1 MATRVKS
8 SNIEDGAIV
17 ASDLSTELKTYTEDV
32 FTSSGGTDYTITD
45 TPLGDNQLLIS
56 LDGVVQPTSAYS
68 VSGNTVTISP
78 ALPSGVEVRVI
89 HLGIRGNAG
98 PDDGG
103 GGGGG
108 SVTDLADLADVA
120 ATVPTVDQVLKWN
133 GSAWA
138 PGVDAG
144 SSAIALTDLSVT
156 TGSASGGGSLSY
168 NSSTGAFTF
177 SPTSLSEL
185 GVGSS
190 NIDFSNYR
198 ITYAN
203 VWTNLVDLPSA
214 STYHGMFAHVHNTG
228 KGYFAHAGNWV
239 ALANDSDVP
248 TNLSDLSD
256 VSASS
261 PSSGQ
266 VLKWNGSA
274 WAPASD
280 LSSSGGSGI
289 ALTDLSVSTAT
300 ASGNG
305 SLSYNDSTGAF
316 TFTPPDLSS
325 YLTSYTETNDLS
337 TAVTWANVPDAN
349 ITESSVTQHEAA
361 LSINQSQI
369 SDLDHYTNADVDTH
383 INTSSASANQ
393 VLRWNGSDYDWVAQ
407 STPSSGIA
415 LTDLSVTTA
424 SASGGGSLSYDDTTG
439 QFTFTPANVSGL
451 SYSNSD
457 VDSHLNRS
465 SASTNDVLSWN
476 GSDYAWVAQ
485 SSGGSGISNVV
496 EDTTPQLGGDL
507 DVNGKTIQHTFTLG
521 ANGSSDYTFSDAGN
535 VWFPTTEN
543 DPVLYL
549 RRGEQYVFVNNSGGS
564 HPFQIRQSSGGS
576 AYNTGVTNNGA
587 SSGNIIFKVP
597 MSAPST
603 LYYQCTIHSSMGNT
617 INIV

>member
-1 MATRVKS
+1 MATKVKS
-8 SNIEDGAIV
+8 SNILAGGIV
-17 ASDLSTELKTYTEDV
+17 ASNLSTQLKTYSEDV

-45 TPLGDNQLLIS
+45 TPLGDNQLLVS

-78 ALPSGVEVRVI
+78 AIPSGIEVRII

-98 PDDGG
+98 PS
-103 GGGGG
+103 GG
-108 SVTDLADLADVA
+108 STNLGDLVNVSSTA
-120 ATVPTVDQVLKWN
+120 PNSGEVLKWN
-133 GSAWA
+133 GSLWA
-138 PGVDAG
+138 PATDAT
-144 SSAIALTDLSVT
+144 SSGGAGIALTDLSVT
-156 TGSASGGGSLSY
+156 TGSASGGGTLSY
-168 NSSTGAFTF
+168 NSSTGVFTF
-177 SPTSLSEL
+177 APTSLSTL
-185 GVGSS
+185 GIGSS
-190 NIDFSNYR
+190 NIDFGSNQIR
-198 ITYAN
+198 YAN
-203 VWTNLVDLPSA
+203 VYSNLVDLPSA
-214 STYHGMFAHVHNTG
+214 STYHGMFAHVHATG
-228 KGYFAHAGNWV
+228 KGYFAHAGNWIE
-239 ALANDSDVP
+239 LANTSDVP

-256 VSASS
+256 VSSSS

-266 VLKWNGSA
+266 VLKWDGSA
-274 WAPASD
+274 WSPASD
-280 LSSSGGSGI
+280 LTSSGGSGI
-289 ALTDLSVSTAT
+289 SLTDISVSTAT
-300 ASGNG
+300 ASGGG
-305 SLSYNDSTGAF
+305 SLGYNNSTGVF

-337 TAVTWANVPDAN
+337 TAVTWANVPNTN
-349 ITESSVTQHEAA
+349 ITQSSVTQHQAS
-361 LSINQSQI
+361 LTITQSQI

-383 INTSSASANQ
+383 LNTSSASSNQ
-393 VLRWNGSDYDWVAQ
+393 ILRWNGSDYDWVAQ

-424 SASGGGSLSYDDTTG
+424 SASGGGSLSYDNTSG
-439 QFTFTPANVSGL
+439 AFTFTPANVSGL

-457 VDSHLNRS
+457 VDTHLNTS
-465 SASTNDVLSWN
+465 TASTNEVLSWN
-476 GSDYAWVAQ
+476 GSDYDWVAQ
-485 SSGGSGISNVV
+485 SSGGSGISSVV
-496 EDTTPQLGGDL
+496 ADTTPQLGGDL

-587 SSGNIIFKVP
+587 SSGNIVFKVP

-603 LYYQCTIHSSMGNT
+603 LYYQCTVHSSMGNT

>member
-1 MATRVKS
+1 MATKVKS
-8 SNIEDGAIV
+8 SNILAGGIV
-17 ASDLSTELKTYTEDV
+17 ASNLSTQLKTYSEDV

-45 TPLGDNQLLIS
+45 TPLGDNQLLVS

-78 ALPSGVEVRVI
+78 AIPSGIEVRII
-89 HLGIRGNAG
+89 HLGIRGNSG
-98 PDDGG
+98 PS
-103 GGGGG
+103 GG
-108 SVTDLADLADVA
+108 STNLGDLVNVSSTA
-120 ATVPTVDQVLKWN
+120 PNSGEVLKWN
-133 GSAWA
+133 GSLWA
-138 PGVDAG
+138 PATDAT
-144 SSAIALTDLSVT
+144 SSGGAGIALTDLSVT
-156 TGSASGGGSLSY
+156 TGSASGGGTLSY
-168 NSSTGAFTF
+168 NSSTGVFTF
-177 SPTSLSEL
+177 APTSLSTL
-185 GVGSS
+185 GIGSS
-190 NIDFSNYR
+190 NIDFGSNQIR
-198 ITYAN
+198 YAN
-203 VWTNLVDLPSA
+203 VYSNLVDLPSA
-214 STYHGMFAHVHNTG
+214 STYHGMFAHVHATG
-228 KGYFAHAGNWV
+228 KGYFAHAGNWIE
-239 ALANDSDVP
+239 LANTSDVP

-266 VLKWNGSA
+266 VLKWDGSA
-274 WAPASD
+274 WSPASD
-280 LSSSGGSGI
+280 LTSSGGSGI
-289 ALTDLSVSTAT
+289 SLTDISVSTAT
-300 ASGNG
+300 ASGGG
-305 SLSYNDSTGAF
+305 SLGYNNSTGVF

-337 TAVTWANVPDAN
+337 TAVTWANVPNTN
-349 ITESSVTQHEAA
+349 ITQSSVTQHQAS
-361 LSINQSQI
+361 LTITQSQI

-383 INTSSASANQ
+383 LNTSSASSNQ
-393 VLRWNGSDYDWVAQ
+393 ILRWNGSDYDWVAQ

-424 SASGGGSLSYDDTTG
+424 SASGGGSLSYDNTSG
-439 QFTFTPANVSGL
+439 AFTFTPANVSGL

-457 VDSHLNRS
+457 VDTHLNTS
-465 SASTNDVLSWN
+465 TASTNEVLSWN
-476 GSDYAWVAQ
+476 GSDYDWVAQ
-485 SSGGSGISNVV
+485 SSGGISSVV
-496 EDTTPQLGGDL
+496 ADTTPQLGGDL

-587 SSGNIIFKVP
+587 SSGNIVFKVP

-603 LYYQCTIHSSMGNT
+603 LYYQCTVHSSMGNT

>member
-1 MATRVKS
+1 MATKVKS
-8 SNIEDGAIV
+8 SNILAGGIV
-17 ASDLSTELKTYTEDV
+17 ASNLSTQLKTYSEDV

-45 TPLGDNQLLIS
+45 TPLGDNQLLVS

-78 ALPSGVEVRVI
+78 AIPSGIEVRII

-98 PDDGG
+98 PS
-103 GGGGG
+103 GG
-108 SVTDLADLADVA
+108 STNLGDLVNVSSTA
-120 ATVPTVDQVLKWN
+120 PNSGEVLKWN
-133 GSAWA
+133 GSLWA
-138 PGVDAG
+138 PATDAT
-144 SSAIALTDLSVT
+144 SSGGAGIALTDLSVT
-156 TGSASGGGSLSY
+156 TGSASGGGTLSY
-168 NSSTGAFTF
+168 NSSTGVFTF
-177 SPTSLSEL
+177 APTSLSTL
-185 GVGSS
+185 GIGSS
-190 NIDFSNYR
+190 NIDFGSNQIR
-198 ITYAN
+198 YAN
-203 VWTNLVDLPSA
+203 VYSNLVDLPSA
-214 STYHGMFAHVHNTG
+214 STYHGMFAHVHATG
-228 KGYFAHAGNWV
+228 KGYFAHAGNWIE
-239 ALANDSDVP
+239 LANTSDVP

-256 VSASS
+256 VSSSS

-266 VLKWNGSA
+266 VLKWDGSA
-274 WAPASD
+274 WSPASD
-280 LSSSGGSGI
+280 LTSSGGSGI
-289 ALTDLSVSTAT
+289 SLTDISVSTAT
-300 ASGNG
+300 ASGGG
-305 SLSYNDSTGAF
+305 SLGYNNSTGVF

-337 TAVTWANVPDAN
+337 TAVTWANVPNTN
-349 ITESSVTQHEAA
+349 ITQSSVTQHQAS
-361 LSINQSQI
+361 LTITQSQI

-383 INTSSASANQ
+383 LNTSSASSNQ
-393 VLRWNGSDYDWVAQ
+393 ILRWNGSDYDWVAQ

-424 SASGGGSLSYDDTTG
+424 SASGGGSLSYDNTTG
-439 QFTFTPANVSGL
+439 AFTFTPANVSGL

-457 VDSHLNRS
+457 VDTHLNTS
-465 SASTNDVLSWN
+465 TASTNEVLSWN
-476 GSDYAWVAQ
+476 GSDYDWVAQ
-485 SSGGSGISNVV
+485 SSGGSGISSVV
-496 EDTTPQLGGDL
+496 ADTTPQLGGDL

-587 SSGNIIFKVP
+587 SSGNIVFKVP

-603 LYYQCTIHSSMGNT
+603 LYYQCTVHSSMGNT

>member
-1 MATRVKS
+1 MATKVKS
-8 SNIEDGAIV
+8 SNILAGGIV
-17 ASDLSTELKTYTEDV
+17 ASNLSTQLKTYSEDV

-45 TPLGDNQLLIS
+45 TPLGDNQLLVS

-78 ALPSGVEVRVI
+78 AIPSGIEVRII
-89 HLGIRGNAG
+89 HLGIRGNSG
-98 PDDGG
+98 PS
-103 GGGGG
+103 GG
-108 SVTDLADLADVA
+108 STNLGDLVNVSSTA
-120 ATVPTVDQVLKWN
+120 PNSGEVLKWN
-133 GSAWA
+133 GSLWA
-138 PGVDAG
+138 PATDAT
-144 SSAIALTDLSVT
+144 SSGGAGIALTDLSVT
-156 TGSASGGGSLSY
+156 TGSASGGGTLSY
-168 NSSTGAFTF
+168 NSSTGVFTF
-177 SPTSLSEL
+177 APTSLSTL
-185 GVGSS
+185 GIGSS
-190 NIDFSNYR
+190 NIDFGSNQIR
-198 ITYAN
+198 YAN
-203 VWTNLVDLPSA
+203 VYSNIVDLPSA
-214 STYHGMFAHVHNTG
+214 STYHGMFAHVHATG
-228 KGYFAHAGNWV
+228 KGYFAHAGNWIE
-239 ALANDSDVP
+239 LANTSDVP

-266 VLKWNGSA
+266 VLKWDGSA
-274 WAPASD
+274 WSPASD
-280 LSSSGGSGI
+280 LTSSGGSGI
-289 ALTDLSVSTAT
+289 SLTDISVSTAT
-300 ASGNG
+300 ASGGG
-305 SLSYNDSTGAF
+305 SLGYNNSTGVF

-337 TAVTWANVPDAN
+337 TAVTWANVPNTN
-349 ITESSVTQHEAA
+349 ITQSSVTQHQAS
-361 LSINQSQI
+361 LTITQSQI

-383 INTSSASANQ
+383 LNTSSASSNQ
-393 VLRWNGSDYDWVAQ
+393 ILRWNGSDYDWVAQ

-424 SASGGGSLSYDDTTG
+424 SASGGGSLSYDNTSG
-439 QFTFTPANVSGL
+439 AFTFTPANVSGL

-457 VDSHLNRS
+457 VDTHLNTS
-465 SASTNDVLSWN
+465 TASTNEVLSWN
-476 GSDYAWVAQ
+476 GSDYDWVAQ
-485 SSGGSGISNVV
+485 SSGGISSVV
-496 EDTTPQLGGDL
+496 ADTTPQLGGDL

-587 SSGNIIFKVP
+587 SSGNIVFKVP

-603 LYYQCTIHSSMGNT
+603 LYYQCTVHSSMGNT